1 MSPTLIILLLLI
13 AGGAGLYYYYNLT
26 PGSKASLKTRYSD
39 GLDLLM
45 AGHRREAYQHFKS
58 IMEKDSNNVKA
69 YLKLGQVMREGGNPK
84 QALKVH
90 TSLSIRLKLTTFEKT
105 ELHKNLALDHDALND
120 TDNAISEV
128 ENVLKLN
135 RQNEWA
141 LSHLIEFYKKK
152 NEWEFAS
159 KYLLQFQEVTQSQDS
174 HLVALYKIQEGRVA
188 LDNKDYTN
196 ARKLFEES
204 LNIDPEVNSAYLFL
218 GNSYADE
225 SETAYRLAVN
235 LDEKEFQTPDEKQQ
249 YNEFVSN
256 AKQQLA
262 RAIPMW
268 IQYSENDPEGSW
280 LVLSKLK
287 DALYALNRFN
297 EIEDILKSILRK
309 DPDNVDALS
318 SLADFY
324 NQKGARSEALE
335 MIDSALEKQP
345 NSLIANL
352 IKMKLSS
359 YKGDLT
365 QLRTGCDSLM
375 DLFMKDSYLTSNEH
389 RQNAD
394 ITWLRKNGLNP
405 QAL

>member
-13 AGGAGLYYYYNLT
+13 ATGAGLYYYYNLKS
-26 PGSKASLKTRYSD
+26 GSLASLKTRYSD

-45 AGHRREAYQHFKS
+45 AGHRREAYKHFKS
-58 IMEKDSNNVKA
+58 IVEHDSNNVKA
-69 YLKLGQVMREGGNPK
+69 YLKLGQVMREGGNPQ
-84 QALKVH
+84 QALRVH
-90 TSLSIRLKLTTFEKT
+90 KSLNIRPKLTPFEKT
-105 ELHKNLALDHDALND
+105 ELHKNLALDYDALGD
-120 TDNAISEV
+120 TDSAISEV

-135 RQNEWA
+135 RHNEWA
-141 LSHLIEFYKKK
+141 LTHLIEFYKKK
-152 NEWEFAS
+152 DDWELAS
-159 KYLLQFQEVTQSQDS
+159 KYLRQFQEVTQTQDN
-174 HLVALYKIQEGRVA
+174 HLVALYKIQEGRIT
-188 LDNKDYTN
+188 LNKQDYKH

-204 LNIDPEVNSAYLFL
+204 LSIDPDLNSAYLFL

-225 SETAYRLAVN
+225 SETAYRFAVKI
-235 LDEKEFQTPDEKQQ
+235 DEKEFQTPDEKQQ
-249 YNEFVSN
+249 YSDYVSS

-268 IQYSENDPEGSW
+268 IQFTENDPKGSW

-297 EIEDILKSILRK
+297 EIEDILKSILSK
-309 DPDNVDALS
+309 DPDNVDVLS

-324 NQKGARSEALE
+324 NQKGSRNEALE

-345 NSLIANL
+345 DSLIANL

-375 DLFMKDSYLTSNEH
+375 DLFMKDYYQNSNEH
-389 RQNAD
+389 RQDSDNV
-394 ITWLRKNGLNP
+394 WLKKNSLNP
-405 QAL
+405 QSL